1 MKRVNTYSH
10 ISIFMAV
17 IYIYI
22 IYCLFVNA
30 TFFHCET
37 LTSWDGYFGDWFKL
51 SKDSSCFSLVQN
63 RGLKPKHMSMFCSQ
77 TRNEVTKSSRVMPDR
92 VDGCAGN
99 LKPTG
104 FVSQR
109 KKVEQDICLGNVVQ
123 ETFMLNNHHR
133 YADSLRAFGTPTRL
147 RFPFRSTY
155 RRVVGTVVHC
165 SWSVRDIKPA
175 LWEIAWRVSSWFE
188 YSLYMVQLNTW
199 QGFRIRLLYIYNM
212 DLSTYLFIYIYVH
225 IYIYTQWILYRIYV
239 PCIHLS
245 KNNTWKEYGCL
256 PMETWQYTTWLP
268 WK

>member
-1 MKRVNTYSH
+1 MQPSFIVKPWHR
-10 ISIFMAV
+10 
-17 IYIYI
+17 
-22 IYCLFVNA
+22 
-30 TFFHCET
+30 ET
-37 LTSWDGYFGDWFKL
+37 AILGTGSNYPRIAHVF
-51 SKDSSCFSLVQN
+51 LVQN

-147 RFPFRSTY
+147 RFPLRSTY

-188 YSLYMVQLNTW
+188 YSLWGFGLDDPKTPMYMVQLNTW

-212 DLSTYLFIYIYVH
+212 DLSTYLFIYICT
-225 IYIYTQWILYRIYV
+225 YIFTQWILYRIYV